1 MNNINVKIEMG
12 VFSELNNL
20 SIFDKEVYTAV
31 CTLYHLGNT
40 CMTQKQIYYMM
51 GYLGTPTEYD
61 LCKIH
66 DSMKK
71 LMTVRFPPFLN
82 SMVAFEFVGYD
93 AERIYRVFSVLE
105 SCNNGE
111 KEIIS
116 EFLTKEKS
124 SDVKRKFKKI
134 HDLAFEEL
142 AKDLFNC
149 ELEYEH
155 E

>member
-51 GYLGTPTEYD
+51 GYSGTPTEYD

-82 SMVAFEFVGYD
+82 AMVSFEFVGCD

-105 SCNNGE
+105 ECNNGE

-116 EFLTKEKS
+116 EFLSKEKS
-124 SDVKRKFKKI
+124 SDVKQKFKKN
-134 HDLAFEEL
+134 HDLVFEHIANAFDSYESEV
-142 AKDLFNC
+142 
-149 ELEYEH
+149 EYV
-155 E
+155 